1 MTIHWRITRPVSSHF
16 REASCA
22 EVDCSQY
29 RLGWMT
35 VLAANDI
42 DNIKAIRGS
51 DLNFREESD
60 GQIVS
65 FTFEAGQECFKGR
78 GHGHRVSMDRDP
90 WFWKDK
96 QILEPIQFVDELAD
110 HLQKLD
116 NI

>member
-1 MTIHWRITRPVSSHF
+1 MSIHWRITKPVSSHF

-22 EVDCSQY
+22 EVDCSHY

-35 VLAANDI
+35 VLPAGDIANI
-42 DNIKAIRGS
+42 EAVRRTGLI
-51 DLNFREESD
+51 FREESD
-60 GQIVS
+60 GQMVR

-96 QILEPIQFVDELAD
+96 TILEPVQFVDEMSE
-110 HLQKLD
+110 HLQKFD